1 MEVLVIGGTGTVGS
15 QVVRELLERGARVR
29 VLTRSAEHA
38 KNLPAGVKPV
48 IGDMLDPATV
58 RSVFDGV
65 EGVFLLN
72 PVSATEAHEGLMGV
86 NGARMAGARRIA
98 YLSVHHVDHAPHLPH
113 FGSKIAVEAA
123 IKASGMAYTMLRA
136 NNYFQNDVWFKD
148 ALLQYGVYPQPI
160 GGVGVSR
167 VDVRDIAE
175 MAALAIT
182 TADHER
188 QSYDVAGPDA
198 LTGAWTAEIWSR
210 ALGRPVAYAGDDLD
224 AWEKQAVQMLP
235 PWMAFDFRLMY
246 AEFQKN
252 GLLADSPAIDRL
264 TKALGHPPRRFED
277 FAKETAAAWKT

>member
-1 MEVLVIGGTGTVGS
+1 MVGS
-15 QVVRELLERGARVR
+15 QVVRELLARGARVR

-123 IKASGMAYTMLRA
+123 IKASGMAYTVLRA

-175 MAALAIT
+175 MAALALT
-182 TADHER
+182 TTDHER

-198 LTGAWTAEIWSR
+198 LTGARTAEIWSR

-264 TKALGHPPRRFED
+264 TKALGHPPRQFED